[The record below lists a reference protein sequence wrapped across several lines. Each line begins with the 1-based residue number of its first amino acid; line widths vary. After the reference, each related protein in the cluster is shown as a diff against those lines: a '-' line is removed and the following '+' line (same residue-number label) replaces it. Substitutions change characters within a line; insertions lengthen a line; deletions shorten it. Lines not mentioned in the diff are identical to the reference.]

1 MQESY
6 GVVIDYL
13 VLIVSKTLKN
23 YYIDDVI
30 KLNKVKDLLSLNNDD
45 IVQKFFYPIY
55 FFLVYSFLAD
65 KNLWQFEVITCYNV
79 VEISQS

>member
-1 MQESY
+1 MH

-55 FFLVYSFLAD
+55 FFGVFIFSG
-65 KNLWQFEVITCYNV
+65 
-79 VEISQS
+79 